1 MMQRIALFGFGLMFC
16 LTTAAAEPE
25 ITPSPKSEP
34 LVQTG
39 WEQALFPG
47 LTFEKQT
54 ITVDDALRASVSAI
68 YGVDP
73 PVEPF
78 DVYFAKDSTGKL
90 AGGLLQMRIP
100 YLNGRFTLAVGLN
113 MESRIVKVMIPE
125 SDAVIHMDVHDLAPR
140 GIVTR
145 YTVASLPQV
154 KQIAK
159 SFQGRNGLGALVAQE
174 VLRAGG
180 TLKVLMDRVK

>member
-1 MMQRIALFGFGLMFC
+1 MLPRIVLFGVGLMC
-16 LTTAAAEPE
+16 CVTAAVAEPQAA
-25 ITPSPKSEP
+25 PAKSEP
-34 LVQTG
+34 LVQSG

-47 LTFEKQT
+47 MALEKQSVV
-54 ITVDDALRASVSAI
+54 VDETLRTNVHST

-73 PVEPF
+73 PAEPF
-78 DVYFAKDSTGKL
+78 DVYLAKDSTGKL
-90 AGGLLQMRIP
+90 GGGLLQTRIP
-100 YLNGRFTLAVGLN
+100 YLNGQFTLAVGLN
-113 MESRIVKVMIPE
+113 MESRIVKVIIPE

-159 SFQGRNGLGALVAQE
+159 SLEGRNGLGSVVSLE
-174 VLRAGG
+174 VLRAAG
-180 TLKVLMDRVK
+180 TLKVLMDRVR

>member
-1 MMQRIALFGFGLMFC
+1 MQRIALFSGVLLFLVSAFIQ
-16 LTTAAAEPE
+16 AE
-25 ITPSPKSEP
+25 TLPKSEP
-34 LVQTG
+34 LVDVG

-47 LTFEKQT
+47 LALEKQVV
-54 ITVDDALRASVSAI
+54 TVDEALRTSVSST

-73 PVEPF
+73 TAEPF
-78 DVYFAKDSTGKL
+78 DVYFAKDSAGKL
-90 AGGLLQMRIP
+90 AGGLLQTRIP
-100 YLNGRFTLAVGLN
+100 YLNGRFSLAVGLN

-159 SFQGRNGLGALVAQE
+159 SLQGRNGLGTLVAQE

-180 TLKVLMDRVK
+180 TLKLLMDQVR

>member
-1 MMQRIALFGFGLMFC
+1 MLKRIALFSGVLLFLVSAFVQ
-16 LTTAAAEPE
+16 AE
-25 ITPSPKSEP
+25 TLPKSEP
-34 LVQTG
+34 LVDAS

-47 LTFEKQT
+47 LTLEKQAF
-54 ITVDDALRASVSAI
+54 TVDDALRANVNST

-73 PVEPF
+73 PAEPF
-78 DVYFAKDSTGKL
+78 DVYFAKDSAGKL
-90 AGGLLQMRIP
+90 AGGLLQTKIP
-100 YLNGRFTLAVGLN
+100 YLNGHFTLAVGLN
-113 MESRIVKVMIPE
+113 MESRIVKVVVPE

-159 SFQGRNGLGALVAQE
+159 SLQGRNGLGTLVAQE

-180 TLKVLMDRVK
+180 TLKVLMDRTR